1 MGNGIT
7 KIAILTHL
15 KTIRKSPNFFQN
27 DSLLAAIATRIFP
40 TARVKSTAGNFKKIF
55 AAPTSIYHKY
65 GKTQINAFKPYNPDC
80 YKAPWFSIKMA

>member
-40 TARVKSTAGNFKKIF
+40 TALVRSTAGNFKKIF
-55 AAPTSIYHKY
+55 AAPYQHIP
-65 GKTQINAFKPYNPDC
+65 QIWENSNKR
-80 YKAPWFSIKMA
+80 I